1 MFVIIAI
8 HTIPCVYT
16 VKMLKSRI
24 FVLLKHEKKNDS
36 VSRIKGTY

>member
-16 VKMLKSRI
+16 VKKLKSRI
-24 FVLLKHEKKNDS
+24 FFYSNTKKNDS

>member
-16 VKMLKSRI
+16 VKKLKSRI
-24 FVLLKHEKKNDS
+24 FFLLKHEKK
-36 VSRIKGTY
+36 